1 MVVLVVV
8 VDYYWQ
14 NVQLYYVGLSVY
26 GPPEPSPSYFS
37 PSNVFCVLFGFS
49 VCHYVVLSVI
59 IQRWTVF
66 FSHFF
71 YCWSAVCL
79 FANKQKMSDNF
90 LFDGLGE
97 ISLETTFCLE
107 TNSNCWSSLYCVLL
121 VLYRKWLLLVCWSV
135 WVLIGDHR
143 PPFFNV
149 RARSAFSLH
158 TAYFKIHQKIISVSV
173 EQICYKMKLYFVF
186 CYKPNK

>member
-1 MVVLVVV
+1 MWVCRFTVHQNPPLHILPLRMYFVCCLV
-8 VDYYWQ
+8 
-14 NVQLYYVGLSVY
+14 SV
-26 GPPEPSPSYFS
+26 
-37 PSNVFCVLFGFS
+37 
-49 VCHYVVLSVI
+49 SVI
-59 IQRWTVF
+59 MLFCLLSFKDEQF
-66 FSHFF
+66 FFAFFF